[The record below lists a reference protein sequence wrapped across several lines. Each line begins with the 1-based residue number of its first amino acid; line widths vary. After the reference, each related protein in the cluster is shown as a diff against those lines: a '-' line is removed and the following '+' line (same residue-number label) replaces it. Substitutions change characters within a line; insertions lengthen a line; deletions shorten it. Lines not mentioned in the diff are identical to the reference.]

1 MLWPATLI
9 GAAVGLA
16 IASIPGALLGGLLG
30 QVLDRRLRLQSL
42 DHLRELLGA
51 KRPPPLDDED
61 LLFMLIGRLAKSDG
75 RVLDSHIQAA
85 RNEMQRL
92 GLDEPGRRRAM
103 QAFNRGKQVDDKEL
117 RAALRALH
125 ERPERGETLL
135 RTCWRMAWADGRVS
149 EAESRLIQQ
158 WGLWLEWKRE
168 ALKTLAAEYEPAS
181 TVPQVK
187 SSDYQAALRLLG
199 VQMDSEP
206 AVIKRAYRRL
216 ISRHHPDKLAGSGAT
231 AAQLRTATDKTRE
244 LQIAYELVRQRHGF
258 R

>member
-16 IASIPGALLGGLLG
+16 VASIPGALLGGLLG

-51 KRPPPLDDED
+51 KRPPLDDED
-61 LLFMLIGRLAKSDG
+61 LLFMLVGRLAKSEG
-75 RVLDSHIQAA
+75 RVLDSHIQSA

-92 GLDEPGRRRAM
+92 GLDEAARRRAM
-103 QAFNRGKQVDDKEL
+103 QAFNRGKQAGDTEL
-117 RAALRALH
+117 RAPLRALH
-125 ERPERGETLL
+125 SRPERGEALL

-149 EAESRLIQQ
+149 EAERALIRQ
-158 WGLWLEWKRE
+158 WASWLGWKRE
-168 ALKTLAAEYEPAS
+168 ALEALAAEYEPARK
-181 TVPQVK
+181 VPEVK
-187 SSDYQAALRLLG
+187 SSDYQAAMRLLG
-199 VQMDSEP
+199 VQNDTEP

-216 ISRHHPDKLAGSGAT
+216 ISRHHPDKLAGSGAS
-231 AAQLRTATDKTRE
+231 AAQLRVATDKTRE
-244 LQIAYELVRQRHGF
+244 LQVAYELVRQRRGF

>member
-9 GAAVGLA
+9 GAAAGLA
-16 IASIPGALLGGLLG
+16 TASIPGALLGGLLG

-51 KRPPPLDDED
+51 KRSSPLDDED

-158 WGLWLEWKRE
+158 WGLWLQWKRE
-168 ALKTLAAEYEPAS
+168 ALKTLAAEYEPARQ
-181 TVPQVK
+181 VPQVK

>member
-9 GAAVGLA
+9 GAAAGLA

-42 DHLRELLGA
+42 DHLRELLGG
-51 KRPPPLDDED
+51 KRVELDDED

-75 RVLDSHIQAA
+75 RVLDSHIQTA

-92 GLDEPGRRRAM
+92 GLDEPARQRAM
-103 QAFNRGKQVDDKEL
+103 QAFNRGKQAADKEL
-117 RAALRALH
+117 RGPLRALH
-125 ERPERGETLL
+125 ERPERAEALL

-149 EAESRLIQQ
+149 AAEAKLMQQ
-158 WGLWLEWKRE
+158 WGLWLGWTRD
-168 ALKTLAAEYEPAS
+168 ALAELAREYEPARK
-181 TVPQVK
+181 VPQVK

-199 VQMDSEP
+199 VQADTEP

-216 ISRHHPDKLAGSGAT
+216 ISRHHPDKLAGSGASP
-231 AAQLRTATDKTRE
+231 AQLRAATDKTRE
-244 LQIAYELVRQRHGF
+244 LQVAYELVRQRRGF

>member
-9 GAAVGLA
+9 GAAAGLA

-51 KRPPPLDDED
+51 KRPQPLDDED

-103 QAFNRGKQVDDKEL
+103 QAFNRGKQVADKEL
-117 RAALRALH
+117 CAALRALH

-168 ALKTLAAEYEPAS
+168 ALKTLAAEYEPARK
-181 TVPQVK
+181 VPQVK

-199 VQMDSEP
+199 VQMDTEP
-206 AVIKRAYRRL
+206 ALIKRAYRRL

-244 LQIAYELVRQRHGF
+244 LQVAYELVRQRHGF

>member
-1 MLWPATLI
+1 MLWPATLL
-9 GAAVGLA
+9 GAAAGLA

-61 LLFMLIGRLAKSDG
+61 LLFMLIGCLAKSDG

-92 GLDEPGRRRAM
+92 GLDESGRRRAM

-117 RAALRALH
+117 RLALRALH

-149 EAESRLIQQ
+149 EAEARLIQQ
-158 WGLWLEWKRE
+158 WGLWLEWKRG
-168 ALKTLAAEYEPAS
+168 ALKALAAEYEPAS
-181 TVPQVK
+181 QVPQVK

-216 ISRHHPDKLAGSGAT
+216 LSRHHPDKLAGSGAT
-231 AAQLRTATDKTRE
+231 PAQLRTATDKTRE
-244 LQIAYELVRQRHGF
+244 LQVAYELVRQRHGF